1 MAEDPNNLNPDNIEG
16 EDLEGS
22 SENTGDELEQQSI
35 SPSSTASNANSTDDE
50 AKVSVEDTD
59 EAPKQVNSSSGLLTG
74 LLARFN
80 IYIFVLV
87 ILVMLAVVFIL
98 IAYFGSKSSTN
109 TSQLVT
115 ENLTPAT
122 LKQIA
127 GSDTNIGSS
136 NEVLNIAG
144 SSIFSGNILARST
157 LQVAGNLT
165 VGGTVAL
172 NNLSINGTG
181 QFGQLNVTKNLSVTG
196 DSNIQ
201 GNQNIGKTLQV
212 NGGATFGGAISAPQV
227 TTTSLSLDGD
237 LVISHHI
244 DTSGSIPT
252 VKSGSAIGTGG
263 TVSIS
268 GDDTAGNVSINT
280 GTNVSSGCFATIS
293 FTTAFNK
300 TPSVEITPVGTEAGG
315 LAYYVTQS
323 NTSFSI
329 CDASSPPASAS
340 FGFNYFVI
348 D

>member
-1 MAEDPNNLNPDNIEG
+1 MAEDPNNLNPDGIEG
-16 EDLEGS
+16 EDLENP
-22 SENTGDELEQQSI
+22 SETSGDELASQTVSAA
-35 SPSSTASNANSTDDE
+35 STNSTNNE
-50 AKVSVEDTD
+50 AKVSVEDTS
-59 EAPKQVNSSSGLLTG
+59 EAPKQVNPNTGLITG

-109 TSQLVT
+109 ASQLVT

-127 GSDTNIGSS
+127 GNDTNIGSS

-144 SSIFSGNILARST
+144 SSIFSGNILAKST

-227 TTTSLSLDGD
+227 TTTSLSLAGD

-252 VKSGSAIGTGG
+252 VKSGNAIGTGG

-268 GDDTAGNVSINT
+268 GDDTAGNLSINT
-280 GTNVSSGCFATIS
+280 GTNVASGCFATII

-300 TPSVEITPVGTEAGG
+300 TPFVEITPVGAGAGG